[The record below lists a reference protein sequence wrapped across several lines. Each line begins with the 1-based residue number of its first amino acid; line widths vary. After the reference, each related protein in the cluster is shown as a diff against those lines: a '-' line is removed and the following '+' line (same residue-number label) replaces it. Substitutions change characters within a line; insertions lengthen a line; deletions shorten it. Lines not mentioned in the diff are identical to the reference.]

1 VDNLCILWIIKEGF
15 DLAEIN
21 LDIDTKQL
29 DQAIEKAKELK
40 KLTNGMTYQNRLKS
54 PVVWI
59 TLTTGLLAILGEW
72 GLYQKIGIEKEVIQH
87 TITFVI
93 GLLVLFGILN
103 SPTNKNSF

>member
-1 VDNLCILWIIKEGF
+1 MESQ
-15 DLAEIN
+15 IN
-21 LDIDTKQL
+21 IDTKQL

-40 KLTNGMTYQNRLKS
+40 ELTKGMTYQNRLKS

-72 GLYQKIGIEKEVIQH
+72 GLYQRIGIEKEVIQH

-93 GLLVLFGILN
+93 SLLVLFGVLN
-103 SPTNKNSF
+103 SPTNKNGF